1 MTTPRQEEIKREV
14 ADCTMSLCIA
24 VQQAGGAVGGP
35 RDLLQLR
42 LGEFIT
48 QIAAQNGIRFIY
60 QEKV

>member
-14 ADCTMSLCIA
+14 ADCTMSLACAIKA
-24 VQQAGGAVGGP
+24 ARGSLPQN
-35 RDLLQLR
+35 RDLLQMR

-60 QEKV
+60 EEPA